1 LLGNVHDHRPGAVS
15 AGAIVAL
22 ACWGGLFV
30 AMFRNQLKQVLRRLG
45 CAPLFTTITLLT
57 VAIGDGANTVI
68 FSVVAGFLFSNRETV
83 ICRLRN
89 RPAKLVDEP
98 WHFLIDQ
105 VWPGKH
111 NVMCDSRAVRH
122 PPIRCRFRSQTG
134 TSPSKWKVP
143 TKNQ

>member
-1 LLGNVHDHRPGAVS
+1 LFGNVHDHRPGAVS

-22 ACWGGLFV
+22 AYWGGLFV

-45 CAPLFTTITLLT
+45 RAPLFTSITPLT

-68 FSVVAGFLFSNRETV
+68 FSVVAGFLFSDRGTV

-98 WHFLIDQ
+98 WHFFIDQ

-111 NVMCDSRAVRH
+111 NVMCATFGDNSAAV
-122 PPIRCRFRSQTG
+122 C
-134 TSPSKWKVP
+134 
-143 TKNQ
+143 